1 MNLDELN
8 TIRQIDTQGMLSH
21 INGLPDQLIDAWN
34 LGQTLPLPP
43 ADGLRN
49 ILVAGMGGSA
59 IGADLLASYAAPL
72 CPVPIIVHRDYSLP
86 AWAGGPETLVI
97 ASSHSGNTEETVAA
111 FEQAHSRGCRVMVI
125 STGGK
130 LGEMA
135 RQAGYPLWKFNH
147 SGQPRTAVGYSF
159 GLLLAALYRMG
170 LIPDPSADL
179 EAAVQAMRSQQIN
192 LLPEVPT
199 VQNPAKRLAGQ
210 LIDRWPVVIA
220 ADYLEPVA
228 RRWKGQISE
237 NAKAWGQFEFLP
249 EADHNTLAGL
259 NNPETMLPQAVALFL
274 RAPSNNPR
282 NLLRLDL
289 TRKMFMTQGLNTDMI
304 DAKGDSPMAHIW
316 TLLHLGDYISFY
328 LAMAYGEDPT
338 PVDALATLKN
348 ELSQATS

>member
-59 IGADLLASYAAPL
+59 IGADLLASYVAPL

-220 ADYLEPVA
+220 ADHLEPVA